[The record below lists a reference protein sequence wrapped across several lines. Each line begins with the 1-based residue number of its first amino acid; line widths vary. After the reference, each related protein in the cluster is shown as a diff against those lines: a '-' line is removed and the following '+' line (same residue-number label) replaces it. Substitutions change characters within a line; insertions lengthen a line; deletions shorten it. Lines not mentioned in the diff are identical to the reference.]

1 MRAPFFSNPRI
12 LWEPIPALRSCGLC
26 YGETKCHDGV
36 ASRWQREDR
45 DLSPE
50 SKALTQEPVFIC
62 FSWLHSPLHGWSPSI
77 IRIGTSGLTVTA
89 FHFLSFLSASQ
100 TTHSWEKD
108 HGLATFAQRQ
118 RHMEKLHSQHKICYF
133 SVGIG
138 IKSFSGVYFTHI
150 CFLACP
156 VTFCASWSKA
166 LSLSFLN
173 HWEHSRKIIGV
184 IHGDTRSPVGSGTR
198 GVVKRCSWV

>member
-1 MRAPFFSNPRI
+1 MVWPLSERERTV
-12 LWEPIPALRSCGLC
+12 IPAQNPKHSPRNPCLFVFPETNK
-26 YGETKCHDGV
+26 GE
-36 ASRWQREDR
+36 
-45 DLSPE
+45 
-50 SKALTQEPVFIC
+50 
-62 FSWLHSPLHGWSPSI
+62 LHSPLHGWSSSI
-77 IRIGTSGLTVTA
+77 IHIGTSGLKVTA
-89 FHFLSFLSASQ
+89 FHFLSFHSASQ

-108 HGLATFAQRQ
+108 HGPTTFAQHQ

-166 LSLSFLN
+166 PCLSFLN

-184 IHGDTRSPVGSGTR
+184 IHGGTRSPVGSGTR
-198 GVVKRCSWV
+198 GMVKRCSWI